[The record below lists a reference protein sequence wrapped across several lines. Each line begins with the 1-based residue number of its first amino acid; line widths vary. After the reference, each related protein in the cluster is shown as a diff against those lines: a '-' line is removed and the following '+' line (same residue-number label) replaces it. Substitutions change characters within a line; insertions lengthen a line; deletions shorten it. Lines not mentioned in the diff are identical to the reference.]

1 MLNQERA
8 MSRLIN
14 IALTVLLVSA
24 CADGDVWTAPEAI
37 DNPFTDPALLN
48 SKNDSFY
55 YNPEGIEVEVE
66 IEGDVKAWG
75 NSQYAKAPGVVGQFA
90 LTYLRNRRWMY
101 LESLAEDVTSKKRVE
116 WLVDGEWV
124 AAGDADNLSTADLG
138 HFRIRGMNAVLLHG
152 AADDVQVGNQLHV
165 PVPYDPF
172 RIMQDAGTWCADEDA
187 HMTLSQ
193 SIYWYMWNPDKDGC
207 DVEKRDLTLTVTK
220 VLPVRE
226 ATYPEYDKLVEDGK
240 VTAVVLFGQIGHDD
254 QISDNDAGMNNLRRM
269 KRILSEAG
277 FDAQPGAPVG
287 ERYAKQTGN
296 VTFEIDLYSPHDFA
310 GLSDYTHINNFERA
324 IEEHEI
330 VIYDGHSMMGASNFW
345 SRPEYPEFYQIFV
358 YGGCLGYQYYIRPI
372 LEGKGGD
379 WSSLDLVSSVIEV
392 SVGADRF
399 AAPLLA
405 KIAQTLETGELDV
418 TWEDILSQIRR
429 RVGDSTFGVSG
440 VRDNCYTPDGTTCED
455 DPFGDPFF
463 N

>member
-1 MLNQERA
+1 
-8 MSRLIN
+8 
-14 IALTVLLVSA
+14 
-24 CADGDVWTAPEAI
+24 
-37 DNPFTDPALLN
+37 
-48 SKNDSFY
+48 
-55 YNPEGIEVEVE
+55 
-66 IEGDVKAWG
+66 
-75 NSQYAKAPGVVGQFA
+75 
-90 LTYLRNRRWMY
+90 
-101 LESLAEDVTSKKRVE
+101 
-116 WLVDGEWV
+116 
-124 AAGDADNLSTADLG
+124 
-138 HFRIRGMNAVLLHG
+138 
-152 AADDVQVGNQLHV
+152 
-165 PVPYDPF
+165 
-172 RIMQDAGTWCADEDA
+172 
-187 HMTLSQ
+187 
-193 SIYWYMWNPDKDGC
+193 
-207 DVEKRDLTLTVTK
+207 
-220 VLPVRE
+220 
-226 ATYPEYDKLVEDGK
+226 
-240 VTAVVLFGQIGHDD
+240 
-254 QISDNDAGMNNLRRM
+254 
-269 KRILSEAG
+269 
-277 FDAQPGAPVG
+277 
-287 ERYAKQTGN
+287 
-296 VTFEIDLYSPHDFA
+296 
-310 GLSDYTHINNFERA
+310 
-324 IEEHEI
+324 